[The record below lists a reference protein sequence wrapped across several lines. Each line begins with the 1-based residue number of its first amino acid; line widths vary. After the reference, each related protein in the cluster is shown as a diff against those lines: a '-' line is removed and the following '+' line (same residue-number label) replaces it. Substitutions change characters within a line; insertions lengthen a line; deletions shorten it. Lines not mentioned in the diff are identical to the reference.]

1 MSLHRAIQRPINTLN
16 LARISPKRG
25 EVYHLRS
32 LGQAG
37 RSMRKYAES
46 WVVAALQTGES
57 VHWIDGAS
65 RINPARFLN
74 RFPPDES
81 NVHDH
86 LHRLFIGRG
95 FTVHQLATLIE
106 RLAREVSITGS
117 PLVVIDAPISMHLD
131 AQIGDHEAR
140 CLMRRLM
147 EEVQSIATKQQT
159 AIILITDKE
168 PKSKRHQ
175 QLLRMVEQKSTQQLS
190 EDRPLRGKGARCWL
204 SHSPSGLSGMWPT
217 TARSV
222 TLFHAVERLKGV
234 KSQGVSNPCT
244 QDGRLEG
251 S

>member
-81 NVHDH
+81 NVHGH

>member
-32 LGQAG
+32 LGHAG

-46 WVVAALQTGES
+46 WVVAALQAGQS

-81 NVHDH
+81 DVQEH

-95 FTVHQLATLIE
+95 FTVHQLATLVE

-117 PLVVIDAPISMHLD
+117 PLVIIDAPISMHLD
-131 AQIGDHEAR
+131 GQIGDHEAR

-175 QLLRMVEQKSTQQLS
+175 QLLRMVEQQSTQQLS
-190 EDRPLRGKGARCWL
+190 ENRPARRKGARCWL
-204 SHSPSGLSGMWPT
+204 SHSPSGLSGVWPT
-217 TARSV
+217 TSNST
-222 TLFHAVERLKGV
+222 TLFHAIERLKEIKTKEG
-234 KSQGVSNPCT
+234 SDPCMEG
-244 QDGRLEG
+244 GRLEAP
-251 S
+251 

>member
-46 WVVAALQTGES
+46 WVVAALQTGQS

-81 NVHDH
+81 NVHGH

>member
-1 MSLHRAIQRPINTLN
+1 
-16 LARISPKRG
+16 
-25 EVYHLRS
+25 
-32 LGQAG
+32 
-37 RSMRKYAES
+37 MRKYAES
-46 WVVAALQTGES
+46 WVVAALQAGQS

-81 NVHDH
+81 DVQEH

-95 FTVHQLATLIE
+95 FTVHQLATLVE

-117 PLVVIDAPISMHLD
+117 PLVIIDAPISMHLD
-131 AQIGDHEAR
+131 GQIGDHEAR

-175 QLLRMVEQKSTQQLS
+175 QLLRMVEQQSTQQLS
-190 EDRPLRGKGARCWL
+190 ENRPARRKGARCWL
-204 SHSPSGLSGMWPT
+204 SHSPSGLSGVWPT
-217 TARSV
+217 TSNTT
-222 TLFHAVERLKGV
+222 TLFHAIERLKEIKTKEG
-234 KSQGVSNPCT
+234 SDPCMEG
-244 QDGRLEG
+244 GRLDAP
-251 S
+251 

>member
-1 MSLHRAIQRPINTLN
+1 
-16 LARISPKRG
+16 
-25 EVYHLRS
+25 
-32 LGQAG
+32 
-37 RSMRKYAES
+37 MRKYAES
-46 WVVAALQTGES
+46 WVVAALQAGQS

-95 FTVHQLATLIE
+95 FTVHQLATLVE

-147 EEVQSIATKQQT
+147 EEVQSIAIKQQT